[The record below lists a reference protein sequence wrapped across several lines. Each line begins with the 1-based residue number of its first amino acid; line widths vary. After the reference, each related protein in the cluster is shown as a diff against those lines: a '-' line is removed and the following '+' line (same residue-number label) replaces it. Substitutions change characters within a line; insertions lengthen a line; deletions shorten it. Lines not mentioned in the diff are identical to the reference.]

1 MYIEYSTMLIN
12 LKKSEEELWD
22 QIGNVRTDIR
32 KAQKNE
38 VEIVVNPSDE
48 DRREAYELYLIM
60 MKKKF
65 LPVEVSYSLDPS
77 PEHELIV
84 AKYQRKVI
92 SYIRFHLHSKI
103 DLHGKAK
110 ICAFETIA
118 SDDDYKHLSVN
129 SLLYWEGIRHMK
141 SLGFEYLNFNGVS
154 YQYGGGDLNSLAFFK
169 RKWNGIE
176 IQCISKRSIF
186 SYIYWRWFRKYQF
199 VRSIVYSILTT
210 FLASRFK
217 KY

>member
-1 MYIEYSTMLIN
+1 MHIQYSTMLIN
-12 LKKSEEELWD
+12 LKKTEEDLWD

-32 KAQKNE
+32 KAQKNG
-38 VEIVVNPSDE
+38 VEIVLVPTEE
-48 DRREAYELYLIM
+48 DRREAFGLYLTM

-65 LPVEVSYSLDPS
+65 LPVEMNYSLEPS
-77 PEHELIV
+77 KEHELIV
-84 AKYQRKVI
+84 AKYQWKVI
-92 SYIRFHLHSKI
+92 SYIRFHLYSKI

-118 SDDDYKHLSVN
+118 SDDEYKHLSVN
-129 SLLYWEGIRHMK
+129 SLLYWEGILYMK
-141 SLGFEYLNFNGVS
+141 SLWFEYLNFNGVS

-176 IQCISKRSIF
+176 IQCISKRSLF

-199 VRSIVYSILTT
+199 VRSIVYTLLTT
-210 FLASRFK
+210 LFPNRFK